1 MRLRE
6 HDVPSRAA
14 EAQAD
19 LPEPDRP
26 LGPQRMLATQVRGQ
40 LVEALRRLI
49 FEFRYR
55 PGERLREQELC
66 RVVGVSRTSLREAL
80 RQLESEGLIEIV
92 ANRGPIVREVSE
104 TEARQIYEIRA
115 LLEGFLA
122 RRAAARAT
130 KADKAELAATT
141 RLLRAAVA
149 SRDMRQIIAVKSRI
163 DKLMMAIAD
172 NHALT
177 MALERLHGRVSL
189 LRASTVLMEGR
200 GTQSV
205 AEIEAIMAAIAS
217 GDGDGA
223 ERAARLHIAHAWEV
237 AALGFTGNRE
247 DAPLAVAPQ
256 V

>member
-1 MRLRE
+1 MRPRE
-6 HDVPSRAA
+6 HDVPSRRA
-14 EAQAD
+14 EAQAE
-19 LPEPDRP
+19 LPEQVLP
-26 LGPQRMLATQVRGQ
+26 LGPRRMPATQVRGQ
-40 LVEALRRLI
+40 LVETLRRLI

-80 RQLESEGLIEIV
+80 RQLESEGLIEIA

-104 TEARQIYEIRA
+104 TEARQIYELRA

-122 RRAAARAT
+122 RRAATRAT
-130 KADKAELAATT
+130 TADKAELAAAAS
-141 RLLRAAVA
+141 LLRAAVA
-149 SRDMRQIIAVKSRI
+149 SRDMRRIIAVKSRI

-172 NHALT
+172 NRALT
-177 MALERLHGRVSL
+177 GALERLHGRISL

-200 GTQSV
+200 GSRSV
-205 AEIEAIMAAIAS
+205 AEIEAIMAAIAD

-237 AALGFTGNRE
+237 AALGFAGGRE
-247 DAPLAVAPQ
+247 GLPGSQAPQ